1 MKPRVTIL
9 ILYLLIAS
17 TALHGEQRD
26 ALTPK
31 PSPMPRIN
39 GSEIFG
45 VRPGHPFL
53 YRIPATGNRP
63 MTFFSK
69 ELPKGLRL
77 DSRTGIVTGKVERG
91 GNYVVTLG
99 ARNRLGSATRKFQIV
114 VGDRLALT
122 PPMGWDTWYSS
133 YLKISDTLLR
143 AEADAMVATGL
154 ADHGYSYIDIDDG
167 WNIKPQVKA
176 SDETPRDASGNLKSG
191 KLFPDMKGLADY
203 VHEKGLK
210 MGIYI
215 SPGPQTCDG
224 FEGSYQHEGQDAE
237 QFARWG
243 IDLLQYDL
251 CSSYMDKFL
260 SGRNDPNVK
269 KPYQIMGSA
278 LQSVDRDILFYM
290 CQYGFADV

>member
-99 ARNRLGSATRKFQIV
+99 ARNRFGSATRKFRIAV
-114 VGDRLALT
+114 VEGLL
-122 PPMGWDTWYSS
+122 PP
-133 YLKISDTLLR
+133 
-143 AEADAMVATGL
+143 
-154 ADHGYSYIDIDDG
+154 
-167 WNIKPQVKA
+167 
-176 SDETPRDASGNLKSG
+176 
-191 KLFPDMKGLADY
+191 
-203 VHEKGLK
+203 
-210 MGIYI
+210 
-215 SPGPQTCDG
+215 
-224 FEGSYQHEGQDAE
+224 
-237 QFARWG
+237 
-243 IDLLQYDL
+243 
-251 CSSYMDKFL
+251 
-260 SGRNDPNVK
+260 
-269 KPYQIMGSA
+269 
-278 LQSVDRDILFYM
+278 
-290 CQYGFADV
+290 